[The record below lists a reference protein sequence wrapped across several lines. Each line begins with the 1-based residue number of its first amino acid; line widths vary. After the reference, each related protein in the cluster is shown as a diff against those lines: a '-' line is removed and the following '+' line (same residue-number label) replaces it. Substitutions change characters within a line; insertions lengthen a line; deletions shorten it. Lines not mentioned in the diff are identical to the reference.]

1 MSRKYKTKDQ
11 WFKIVKSW
19 TESNLTQEKFCQ
31 NNKLAGTTFAKW
43 KMKYQDQSQQ
53 AKNIKKNSQ
62 TKQNVQFLPITIKE
76 NNPMTDIYLVAKVQT
91 GNNLVS
97 IFKGADLQ
105 TLEALFRALGN

>member
-1 MSRKYKTKDQ
+1 MPRKYKTKDQ

-19 TESNLTQEKFCQ
+19 AESNLTQAQFCR

-53 AKNIKKNSQ
+53 AKNTKKNSQ
-62 TKQNVQFLPITIKE
+62 TNQNVQFLPITIKE
-76 NNPMTDIYLVAKVQT
+76 NNPMTDISLVAKVQT